1 MIVGNYKKVQGFTLI
16 ELLITVTIIAVLA
29 SLAAPSFAAFIK
41 QDRLTTSANHLSA
54 VYKFARS
61 EAVKRVETITLTQD
75 ENSWLVQATRNDVV
89 VTLKRFEPLHESID
103 VGLVERIVRSTGE
116 LNLASNIL
124 VTDKDNSTTD
134 LRLCILQS
142 GQSWV
147 DKAVNNCA

>member
-1 MIVGNYKKVQGFTLI
+1 MTVGKQNVSKGFTLI
-16 ELLITVTIIAVLA
+16 ELLITITIIAVLA
-29 SLAAPSFAAFIK
+29 SLAGPSFAAFIK

-61 EAVKRVETITLTQD
+61 EAVKRVETITLTRMD
-75 ENSWLVQATRNDVV
+75 NSWLVQTTRDNAVI
-89 VTLKRFEPLHESID
+89 TLKRFEPLHESIN
-103 VGLVERIVRSTGE
+103 VGLVDRVVRATGE

>member
-1 MIVGNYKKVQGFTLI
+1 MIVGKFKKTQGFTLI